1 MTAAADSDPNAP
13 TGDLDLLRPARKDA
27 ANAQAAVKV
36 DRPVPAPRSA
46 YRRFV
51 PLATRW
57 TDNDAYGHLNN
68 VVYLSLFDSA
78 VNAELVGAGVLDIEH
93 GAVIGL
99 VVETGCHF
107 FSSLAFPQALE
118 AGLAVSR
125 IGRTSV
131 SYEIGIFA
139 AGAAET
145 AAHGR
150 FVHVYVDRA
159 TRRPVPLPDRLLAF
173 VKALQ

>member
-1 MTAAADSDPNAP
+1 MTAAAPESPRLPAP
-13 TGDLDLLRPARKDA
+13 ADA
-27 ANAQAAVKV
+27 DRSPTI
-36 DRPVPAPRSA
+36 DRPRPAPRSR

-68 VVYLSLFDSA
+68 VVYLNLFDTA
-78 VNAELVGAGVLDIEH
+78 VNAELVAAGVLDIEH

-107 FSSLAFPQALE
+107 FSSVAFPQALE
-118 AGLAVSR
+118 AGLAVAR

-131 SYEIGIFA
+131 SYEIGIVA
-139 AGAAET
+139 AGAAAT

-150 FVHVYVDRA
+150 FVHVYVDRM

>member
-1 MTAAADSDPNAP
+1 M
-13 TGDLDLLRPARKDA
+13 
-27 ANAQAAVKV
+27 
-36 DRPVPAPRSA
+36 
-46 YRRFV
+46 

-93 GAVIGL
+93 GEVIGL

-118 AGLAVSR
+118 AGLAVAR

-131 SYEIGIFA
+131 ALRDRHLRRRRRRDRGARPLRPRLRRSRARA
-139 AGAAET
+139 ARCRCPIACS
-145 AAHGR
+145 
-150 FVHVYVDRA
+150 
-159 TRRPVPLPDRLLAF
+159 PSS
-173 VKALQ
+173 KALQ

>member
-1 MTAAADSDPNAP
+1 MTTADPSPPKID
-13 TGDLDLLRPARKDA
+13 RPA
-27 ANAQAAVKV
+27 
-36 DRPVPAPRSA
+36 PAPRSR

-78 VNAELVGAGVLDIEH
+78 INAELVAAGVLDIKH
-93 GAVIGL
+93 SDVIGL
-99 VVETGCHF
+99 VVENGCHF

-118 AGLAVSR
+118 AGLAVAR

-150 FVHVYVDRA
+150 FIHVYVDRE

>member
-1 MTAAADSDPNAP
+1 MTAPADSDPRAP
-13 TGDLDLLRPARKDA
+13 SAAPDPDSRAKSDRPA
-27 ANAQAAVKV
+27 
-36 DRPVPAPRSA
+36 PAPRSR

-78 VNAELVGAGVLDIEH
+78 VNAELVAAGVLDIAN

-107 FSSLAFPQALE
+107 FSSVAFPQALE
-118 AGLAVSR
+118 AGLAVAR
-125 IGRTSV
+125 VGRTSV
-131 SYEIGIFA
+131 SYDIGIFA
-139 AGAAET
+139 AGAAAS

-159 TRRPVPLPDRLLAF
+159 TRRPVPLSDRLLAF

>member
-1 MTAAADSDPNAP
+1 MTAAADPDEHAP
-13 TGDLDLLRPARKDA
+13 TVAARSEAPAKADRPA
-27 ANAQAAVKV
+27 
-36 DRPVPAPRSA
+36 PAPRSR

-51 PLATRW
+51 ELATLW
-57 TDNDAYGHLNN
+57 SDNDAYGHLNN

-78 VNAELVGAGVLDIEH
+78 VNAELVSAGVLDIEN

-107 FSSLAFPQALE
+107 FSSVAFPQPLE
-118 AGLAVSR
+118 AGLAVAQ

-131 SYEIGIFA
+131 CYEIGIFA

-150 FVHVYVDRA
+150 FVHVYVDRQ
-159 TRRPVPLPDRLLAF
+159 TRRPVPLSDRLLAF

>member
-1 MTAAADSDPNAP
+1 MTAAANPDPHAQTAP
-13 TGDLDLLRPARKDA
+13 ADA
-27 ANAQAAVKV
+27 APPAPV
-36 DRPVPAPRSA
+36 DRPAPAPRSR

-78 VNAELVGAGVLDIEH
+78 VNAELVGADVLDIEH
-93 GAVIGL
+93 GTVIGL

-107 FSSLAFPQALE
+107 FSSVAFPQALE
-118 AGLAVSR
+118 AGLAVAR

-150 FVHVYVDRA
+150 FVHVYVDRT

>member
-1 MTAAADSDPNAP
+1 MTAATDSNPAAGESARAAP
-13 TGDLDLLRPARKDA
+13 M
-27 ANAQAAVKV
+27 Q
-36 DRPVPAPRSA
+36 RSR

-51 PLATRW
+51 PLTTRW
-57 TDNDAYGHLNN
+57 SDNDAYGHLNN

-78 VNAELVGAGVLDIEH
+78 VNAELVGAGILDVAH

-107 FSSLAFPQALE
+107 FSSLAFPQAVE
-118 AGLAVSR
+118 AGLAVAR
-125 IGRTSV
+125 IGRS
-131 SYEIGIFA
+131 SIAYEIGIFA
-139 AGAAET
+139 VGAAET

-150 FVHVYVDRA
+150 FVHVYVDRQ

-173 VKALQ
+173 AKELQ

>member
-1 MTAAADSDPNAP
+1 MTAPADSDHRAA
-13 TGDLDLLRPARKDA
+13 TAIADSDHGAKIHRPA
-27 ANAQAAVKV
+27 
-36 DRPVPAPRSA
+36 PGLRSN

-78 VNAELVGAGVLDIEH
+78 VNAELVGAGVLDIATGE
-93 GAVIGL
+93 VIGL

-107 FSSLAFPQALE
+107 FSSVAFPQALE
-118 AGLAVSR
+118 AGLAVAR

-150 FVHVYVDRA
+150 FVHVYVDRK
-159 TRRPVPLPDRLLAF
+159 TRRPVALPDRLLAF
-173 VKALQ
+173 AKALQ

>member
-1 MTAAADSDPNAP
+1 MTASTDSNRHAQ
-13 TGDLDLLRPARKDA
+13 TA
-27 ANAQAAVKV
+27 ANDAGLPAKI
-36 DRPVPAPRSA
+36 DRPVPAPRSR

-68 VVYLSLFDSA
+68 VVYLNLFDTA
-78 VNAELVGAGVLDIEH
+78 VNAELIAAGVLDIEH

-107 FSSLAFPQALE
+107 FSSVAFPQALE
-118 AGLAVSR
+118 AGLAVTR

-131 SYEIGIFA
+131 AYEVGIFA
-139 AGAAET
+139 AGAAQT

-150 FVHVYVDRA
+150 FVHVYVDRK
-159 TRRPVPLPDRLLAF
+159 TRRPVPLPDRLLFF

>member
-1 MTAAADSDPNAP
+1 MTASADSDHAP
-13 TGDLDLLRPARKDA
+13 RGAADGDRQALAAIPHRDERAKIVRPS
-27 ANAQAAVKV
+27 
-36 DRPVPAPRSA
+36 PAPRSR

-78 VNAELVGAGVLDIEH
+78 VNAELVAAGVLDIEH
-93 GAVIGL
+93 GEVIGL

-107 FSSLAFPQALE
+107 FSSLAFPQPLE
-118 AGLAVSR
+118 AGLAVAR

-131 SYEIGIFA
+131 AYEIGIFA

-150 FVHVYVDRA
+150 FVHVYVDRK
-159 TRRPVPLPDRLLAF
+159 TRRPVPLPEPLLAF

>member
-1 MTAAADSDPNAP
+1 MTASADSDRHAL
-13 TGDLDLLRPARKDA
+13 TA
-27 ANAQAAVKV
+27 ANDSGRSPKI
-36 DRPVPAPRSA
+36 DRPTPAPRSR

-78 VNAELVGAGVLDIEH
+78 VNAELVAAGALDIEH

-107 FSSLAFPQALE
+107 FSSVAFPQALE
-118 AGLAVSR
+118 AGLAVAR

-139 AGAAET
+139 AGAPET

-150 FVHVYVDRA
+150 FVHVYVDRR

>member
-1 MTAAADSDPNAP
+1 MTAPAASDPPAP
-13 TGDLDLLRPARKDA
+13 ATSPDA
-27 ANAQAAVKV
+27 SQRAKV
-36 DRPVPAPRSA
+36 DRPAPAPRSRYA
-46 YRRFV
+46 RFV

-78 VNAELVGAGVLDIEH
+78 VNAELVAAGVLDIEQ
-93 GAVIGL
+93 GEVIGL

-107 FSSLAFPQALE
+107 FSSVAFPQALE
-118 AGLAVSR
+118 AGLAVAR

-131 SYEIGIFA
+131 SYEIGIFS

-150 FVHVYVDRA
+150 FVHVYVDRR

>member
-1 MTAAADSDPNAP
+1 MTAAAESDPHAPNAAAHSEP
-13 TGDLDLLRPARKDA
+13 PAKIDRPA
-27 ANAQAAVKV
+27 
-36 DRPVPAPRSA
+36 PLPRSR

-107 FSSLAFPQALE
+107 FASLAFPQALE
-118 AGLAVSR
+118 AGLAVAR

-139 AGAAET
+139 TGATET

-150 FVHVYVDRA
+150 FVHVYVDRQ

-173 VKALQ
+173 VKVLQ

>member
-1 MTAAADSDPNAP
+1 MTAATDSNPAAGESARAAP
-13 TGDLDLLRPARKDA
+13 M
-27 ANAQAAVKV
+27 
-36 DRPVPAPRSA
+36 PRSR

-51 PLATRW
+51 PLTTRW
-57 TDNDAYGHLNN
+57 SDNDAYGHLNN

-78 VNAELVGAGVLDIEH
+78 VNAELVGAGILDVAH

-107 FSSLAFPQALE
+107 FSSLAFPQAVE
-118 AGLAVSR
+118 AGLVVAR
-125 IGRTSV
+125 IGRS
-131 SYEIGIFA
+131 SIAYEIGIFA
-139 AGAAET
+139 IGAAET

-150 FVHVYVDRA
+150 FVHVYVDRQ

-173 VKALQ
+173 AKELQ

>member
-1 MTAAADSDPNAP
+1 MTASADSHHH
-13 TGDLDLLRPARKDA
+13 ARTASPGSGQRSKI
-27 ANAQAAVKV
+27 
-36 DRPVPAPRSA
+36 DRPEPAPRSR

-78 VNAELVGAGVLDIEH
+78 VNAELVAAGVLDIEQ
-93 GAVIGL
+93 GEVIGL

-107 FSSLAFPQALE
+107 FSSVAFPQALE
-118 AGLAVSR
+118 AGLAVAR

-131 SYEIGIFA
+131 AYEIGIFA
-139 AGAAET
+139 AGGART

-150 FVHVYVDRA
+150 FVHVYVDRR

>member
-1 MTAAADSDPNAP
+1 MTAAADPDQHPATVAARSDAP
-13 TGDLDLLRPARKDA
+13 AKIDRPA
-27 ANAQAAVKV
+27 
-36 DRPVPAPRSA
+36 PAPRSR
-46 YRRFV
+46 YCRFV

-78 VNAELVGAGVLDIEH
+78 VNAELVAAGVLDIEH

-107 FSSLAFPQALE
+107 FSSVAFPQALE
-118 AGLAVSR
+118 AGLAVAR

-131 SYEIGIFA
+131 AYEIGIFA
-139 AGAAET
+139 AGGART

-150 FVHVYVDRA
+150 FVHVYVDRR

>member
-1 MTAAADSDPNAP
+1 MTVPADSHQNTPNAATDSDQP
-13 TGDLDLLRPARKDA
+13 PKIGRPA
-27 ANAQAAVKV
+27 
-36 DRPVPAPRSA
+36 PAPRSR

-78 VNAELVGAGVLDIEH
+78 VNAELVAAGVLDIEH
-93 GAVIGL
+93 GTVIGL

-107 FSSLAFPQALE
+107 FSSVAFPQALE
-118 AGLAVSR
+118 AGLAVAR

-131 SYEIGIFA
+131 TYEIGIFA
-139 AGAAET
+139 AGAAKT

-150 FVHVYVDRA
+150 FVHVYVDRR

>member
-1 MTAAADSDPNAP
+1 MTAPADSDQHAP
-13 TGDLDLLRPARKDA
+13 TATAEPEPRAKIDRATPALRSR
-27 ANAQAAVKV
+27 
-36 DRPVPAPRSA
+36 

-78 VNAELVGAGVLDIEH
+78 INAELVAAGVLDIKH
-93 GAVIGL
+93 SDVIGL
-99 VVETGCHF
+99 VVENGCHF
-107 FSSLAFPQALE
+107 FSSVAFPQALE
-118 AGLAVSR
+118 AGLAVAR

-150 FVHVYVDRA
+150 FVHVYVDRT
-159 TRRPVPLPDRLLAF
+159 TRRPVPLSDRLLAF
-173 VKALQ
+173 VRALQ

>member
-1 MTAAADSDPNAP
+1 MTAPADPPRFAPTSPADSDQQSRI
-13 TGDLDLLRPARKDA
+13 DRSA
-27 ANAQAAVKV
+27 A
-36 DRPVPAPRSA
+36 APRSR

-78 VNAELVGAGVLDIEH
+78 VNAELVAAGVLDIEK

-107 FSSLAFPQALE
+107 FSSVAFPQALE
-118 AGLAVSR
+118 AGLAVAR

-131 SYEIGIFA
+131 CYEIGIFA
-139 AGAAET
+139 AGTAET

-150 FVHVYVDRA
+150 FVHVYVDRQ
-159 TRRPVPLPDRLLAF
+159 TRRPVPLPERLLAF
-173 VKALQ
+173 AKALQ

>member
-1 MTAAADSDPNAP
+1 MTAAAPESPRLPAP
-13 TGDLDLLRPARKDA
+13 ADA
-27 ANAQAAVKV
+27 DRSPTI
-36 DRPVPAPRSA
+36 DRPRPAPRSR

-78 VNAELVGAGVLDIEH
+78 INAELVAAGVLDIEH

-107 FSSLAFPQALE
+107 FSSVAFPQAP
-118 AGLAVSR
+118 R
-125 IGRTSV
+125 GRPR
-131 SYEIGIFA
+131 G
-139 AGAAET
+139 GA
-145 AAHGR
+145 
-150 FVHVYVDRA
+150 DRPHQRLVRDRHLRRRRRRDRGARPLRPRLRRSA
-159 TRRPVPLPDRLLAF
+159 TRRPVPLPDGLLAF
-173 VKALQ
+173 VKALR

>member
-1 MTAAADSDPNAP
+1 MTASTDSAH
-13 TGDLDLLRPARKDA
+13 PALTTLPYSGQRSKI
-27 ANAQAAVKV
+27 
-36 DRPVPAPRSA
+36 DRPEPALRSR

-51 PLATRW
+51 PRATRW

-78 VNAELVGAGVLDIEH
+78 VNAELVAAGALDIEN

-107 FSSLAFPQALE
+107 FSSVAFPQALE
-118 AGLAVSR
+118 AGLAVAR

-131 SYEIGIFA
+131 CYEIGIFA
-139 AGAAET
+139 AGAAVT

-150 FVHVYVDRA
+150 FVHVYVDRR

>member
-1 MTAAADSDPNAP
+1 MTARDDSDPSAP
-13 TGDLDLLRPARKDA
+13 TASTNSSHAAAIDRPA
-27 ANAQAAVKV
+27 
-36 DRPVPAPRSA
+36 PAPRSR

-51 PLATRW
+51 PLSTRW

-78 VNAELVGAGVLDIEH
+78 INAELVAAGALDITH
-93 GAVIGL
+93 GTVIGL

-118 AGLAVSR
+118 AGLAVAR

-131 SYEIGIFA
+131 SYEVGIFA
-139 AGAAET
+139 AGAAES

-150 FVHVYVDRA
+150 FVHVYVDRR

>member
-1 MTAAADSDPNAP
+1 MTAAADSDHPP
-13 TGDLDLLRPARKDA
+13 RDA
-27 ANAQAAVKV
+27 ADGDRQALAAIAHVDERAKI
-36 DRPVPAPRSA
+36 DRPSPAPRSA

-125 IGRTSV
+125 VGRTSV

-150 FVHVYVDRA
+150 FVHVYVDRT

-173 VKALQ
+173 VRALQ

>member
-1 MTAAADSDPNAP
+1 MSEAADPDEHAP
-13 TGDLDLLRPARKDA
+13 TVSARYHAPAKTERPA
-27 ANAQAAVKV
+27 
-36 DRPVPAPRSA
+36 PAPRSR

-78 VNAELVGAGVLDIEH
+78 VNAELVAAGVLDIEN

-107 FSSLAFPQALE
+107 FSSVAFPQALE
-118 AGLAVSR
+118 AGLAVAR
-125 IGRTSV
+125 LGRTSV
-131 SYEIGIFA
+131 CYEIGIFA

-150 FVHVYVDRA
+150 FVHVYVDRQ
-159 TRRPVPLPDRLLAF
+159 TRRPLPLSDRLLAF

>member
-1 MTAAADSDPNAP
+1 MTAPADSVPHAP
-13 TGDLDLLRPARKDA
+13 SAAEGSDSRATIDRPAP
-27 ANAQAAVKV
+27 AQ
-36 DRPVPAPRSA
+36 RSR

-78 VNAELVGAGVLDIEH
+78 VNAELVAAGVLDIEN

-107 FSSLAFPQALE
+107 FSSVAFPQALE
-118 AGLAVSR
+118 AGLAVAR

-131 SYEIGIFA
+131 CYEIGIFA
-139 AGAAET
+139 AGEAET

-150 FVHVYVDRA
+150 FVHVYVDRQ
-159 TRRPVPLPDRLLAF
+159 TRRPVPLSDRLLAF

>member
-1 MTAAADSDPNAP
+1 MTASTDSNRHTLTAANDAGLPAKID
-13 TGDLDLLRPARKDA
+13 RPA
-27 ANAQAAVKV
+27 
-36 DRPVPAPRSA
+36 PAPRSR

-68 VVYLSLFDSA
+68 VVYLNLFDTA
-78 VNAELVGAGVLDIEH
+78 VNAELVAAGVLDIEH

-107 FSSLAFPQALE
+107 FSSVAFPQALE
-118 AGLAVSR
+118 AGLAVTR

-131 SYEIGIFA
+131 AYEVGIFA
-139 AGAAET
+139 AGAAQT

-150 FVHVYVDRA
+150 FVHVYVDRK
-159 TRRPVPLPDRLLAF
+159 TRRPVPLPDRLLSF